1 MSDETSRS
9 NARNERG
16 ARGDAAGGGSGGAD
30 NNVPARPGRPARA
43 DRSAAERGNGNAA
56 ERTEGKSPSK
66 DITPVLR
73 GWDYESGTINVRKIY
88 GLDGQPKLQM
98 RLDLGLLQMEMN
110 GRPDGVRPHGYE
122 SLLEYFE
129 NKLSDHTRRNGT
141 ELGFQIASSDCQSL
155 REEAVMYYHRYLSL
169 FVLEEF
175 TGVVRDTDRNLRVL
189 DLCGKYA
196 ADEQDRLVLEQYRPY
211 ITMMNARAQA
221 SLLVEVG
228 RFDDALKTVEHG
240 MEDIREFF
248 SKFGQEEAYGQ
259 SNEVRVLKRFAREIR
274 KKIPVSPLDRLK
286 RKLDRAVKS
295 EHYEEAARR
304 RDKIAGLQ
312 GGENQRA

>member
-1 MSDETSRS
+1 MSDEQSRS
-9 NARNERG
+9 
-16 ARGDAAGGGSGGAD
+16 
-30 NNVPARPGRPARA
+30 
-43 DRSAAERGNGNAA
+43 DRDQR
-56 ERTEGKSPSK
+56 RMPSK
-66 DITPVLR
+66 DITPVLK

-175 TGVVRDTDRNLRVL
+175 PAVVRDTARNLRVL
-189 DLCGKYA
+189 DMCERYA
-196 ADEQDRLVLEQYRPY
+196 VDEQDRLVLEQYRPY
-211 ITMMNARAQA
+211 ITMMNTRAGA
-221 SLLVEVG
+221 SIL
-228 RFDDALKTVEHG
+228 
-240 MEDIREFF
+240 
-248 SKFGQEEAYGQ
+248 
-259 SNEVRVLKRFAREIR
+259 
-274 KKIPVSPLDRLK
+274 
-286 RKLDRAVKS
+286 
-295 EHYEEAARR
+295 
-304 RDKIAGLQ
+304 
-312 GGENQRA
+312 